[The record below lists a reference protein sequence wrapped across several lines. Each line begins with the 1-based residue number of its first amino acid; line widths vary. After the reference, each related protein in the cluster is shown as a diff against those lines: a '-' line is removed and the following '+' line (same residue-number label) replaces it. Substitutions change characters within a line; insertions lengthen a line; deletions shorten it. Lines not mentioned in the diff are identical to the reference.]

1 MQTHQEEFRVTRMC
15 AVRTSVGTAC
25 MPGSVPS
32 SRTQANHR
40 LIEWMRV
47 LHQQTRAAYGARKM
61 WQLLTREGLVCGR
74 PRVVRLPLMAGTHGI
89 APTAL
94 YLHRAGAPARD
105 AGHSESPQPTVCR
118 VGKGSCVG

>member
-1 MQTHQEEFRVTRMC
+1 MQTHEEEFRVTRMC

-32 SRTQANHR
+32 SRTQAKPSVHR
-40 LIEWMRV
+40 VDARPPSADAGSVWGSEDV
-47 LHQQTRAAYGARKM
+47 AVAYSR
-61 WQLLTREGLVCGR
+61 RSGLQAVPG
-74 PRVVRLPLMAGTHGI
+74 GTAPADGWDHGV
-89 APTAL
+89 ALTAL

-105 AGHSESPQPTVCR
+105 AGHSDSPQPTVCR